1 MRTGSHT
8 IRLIAGIMSAAL
20 LGLLAVQWYWVDS
33 ALQLKEKEFD
43 LQVANALDRV
53 AERLQ
58 DAELMIA
65 VNAEVKGQVIVEQE
79 RIARWD
85 GRSERVTTSNILIRK
100 VDADSGRATPP
111 PRNTNAFAYEYH
123 SSGDT
128 LHLTTQQQGKGAI
141 MVVKGDGETVVTHE
155 IHGPPDTAEHAYA
168 MSVVKRMLREHKPIS
183 ERVRPGRLDTLLH
196 EELQRRGI
204 VEAFA
209 YRLDSLALGAQVPA
223 HVAGDGAYPVLL
235 FPHDLPPSR
244 DYLVLSFPERSGG
257 WMRALGL
264 MLPTSILL
272 ALVLVACFVAALL
285 LLGRQRRLAASQR
298 DFIHN
303 MTHELKTPIAT
314 ISLAVQALDDPDMR
328 AAGRTDSYLG
338 IIRSENARMQDQ
350 VARVL
355 EAASSAR
362 GELALAMAP
371 VDLGAL
377 VAEEVARMQLLLD
390 ARGGRLDL
398 IGGGEGCWVHGDRV
412 HLGGILRNLL
422 DNAEKYSLDAPEIT
436 LRVQQQGGQVVL
448 SVQDRGIGMSSAVQK
463 RVFEPFF
470 RAPTGNVH
478 DVKGFGLGL
487 SYVKD
492 MVEAHHGQITVHS
505 TTGKGTTFTLTFPAV
520 KHP

>member
-1 MRTGSHT
+1 
-8 IRLIAGIMSAAL
+8 MSAAL

-58 DAELMIA
+58 DTELMIA
-65 VNAEVKGQVIVEQE
+65 VNAEVKGQLIVEQE

-85 GRSERVTTSNILIRK
+85 GKSERVTTSNILIRK
-100 VDADSGRATPP
+100 IDADGDSAA
-111 PRNTNAFAYEYH
+111 PRPSARSANTYSYAYR

-128 LHLTTQQQGKGAI
+128 LHLTTQQQGNGATMI
-141 MVVKGDGETVVTHE
+141 VQGDGETVVTHE
-155 IHGPPDTAEHAYA
+155 IHGPPDTSAHQYA
-168 MSVVKRMLREHKPIS
+168 MSVVKRMLRAPKPIT
-183 ERVRPGRLDTLLH
+183 ERVRPGRLDSLLH
-196 EELQRRGI
+196 EELQQRGI
-204 VEAFA
+204 ADAFA
-209 YRLDSLALGAQVPA
+209 YRLDSLALGAQAPV
-223 HVAGDGAYPVLL
+223 HVAGEGAYPVLL

-244 DYLVLSFPERSGG
+244 DYLVLTFPGRAGG

-272 ALVLVACFVAALL
+272 AVVLVACFVAALV

-328 AAGRTDSYLG
+328 AAGRTEAYLG
-338 IIRSENARMQDQ
+338 IIRTENARMQDQ

-362 GELALAMAP
+362 GEVALEMAP
-371 VDLGAL
+371 VDLGPL

-390 ARGGRLDL
+390 ARGGKLDL
-398 IGGGEGCWVHGDRV
+398 LGGGEGYWVQGDRV
-412 HLGGILRNLL
+412 HLGSILRNLL
-422 DNAEKYSLDAPEIT
+422 DNAEKYSPDAPQLT
-436 LRVQQQGGQVVL
+436 VRLQQQAGQVVL
-448 SVQDRGIGMSSAVQK
+448 AVQDRGIGMSSAVQK

-492 MVEAHHGQITVHS
+492 MVEAHHGQITVQS
-505 TTGKGTTFTLTFPAV
+505 APGKGTTFTLTFPAAQ
-520 KHP
+520 PS